1 MVLPAII
8 PKQIDNVAVQNNA
21 ILDFTVDEYVIPNA
35 ATIYLDS
42 TLQISSE
49 FGSANILQ
57 WRPDMTIGQIDKAF
71 GTGEGQIGLTI
82 LRLHI
87 PPDANSFRYNVPT
100 AQEVY
105 SLGAE
110 IIASPWSPPA
120 GMKTNNN
127 TTGGRLRESSSAAY
141 AEHLNAFVDYMNS
154 SGVPLYAISLQNE
167 PDANVNYESCDW
179 NAAEMLKFVKENAA
193 AIGTDII
200 VPESFNFNHT
210 ISDAILN
217 DPTAAANVA
226 IIGGHIYGGGIGS
239 YPLAESKGKEV

>member
-82 LRLHI
+82 LRLRI

-120 GMKTNNN
+120 SMKTNNN
-127 TTGGRLRESSSAAY
+127 TT
-141 AEHLNAFVDYMNS
+141 
-154 SGVPLYAISLQNE
+154 
-167 PDANVNYESCDW
+167 
-179 NAAEMLKFVKENAA
+179 
-193 AIGTDII
+193 
-200 VPESFNFNHT
+200 
-210 ISDAILN
+210 
-217 DPTAAANVA
+217 
-226 IIGGHIYGGGIGS
+226 GGHIYGGGIGS
-239 YPLAESKGKEV
+239 YPLAESKGKEVWMTEHLDADTTWTDVFARGKEIKYNDFCIGITVLPFPVDSLNGRSEK